1 MGGKLLYGYGH
12 SSVID
17 CLIIDRSHTG
27 VRIETAEMTHV
38 PERLFLRL
46 GTQEPQPVRR
56 VWAIGNMVG
65 FEIGL
70 FRSAVVPPSVV

>member
-17 CLIIDRSHTG
+17 CLIVDRSQTG
-27 VRIETAEMTHV
+27 VRIETSVMTHV

-46 GTQEPQPVRR
+46 GTQESQPVRR

-65 FEIGL
+65 FEIL
-70 FRSAVVPPSVV
+70 E